1 MAEKQQK
8 LFYRLHEV
16 IKEQWNKVKNN
27 ITSVEYNMNL
37 SENRNCV
44 GFLMMPCLSR
54 GKELSSLKNTKDFIG
69 LMTNYHC
76 QYLLKIS
83 EVN

>member
-1 MAEKQQK
+1 MKDMAEKQQK

-37 SENRNCV
+37 VKREIVLVS
-44 GFLMMPCLSR
+44 
-54 GKELSSLKNTKDFIG
+54 
-69 LMTNYHC
+69 
-76 QYLLKIS
+76 
-83 EVN
+83 